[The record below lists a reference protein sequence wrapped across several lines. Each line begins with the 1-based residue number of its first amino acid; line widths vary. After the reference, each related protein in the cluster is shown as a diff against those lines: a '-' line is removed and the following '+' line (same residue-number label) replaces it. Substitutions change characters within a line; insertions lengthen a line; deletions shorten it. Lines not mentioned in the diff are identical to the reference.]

1 MPDCWPLFD
10 FLFVVFSRLREEVTN
25 ECPLQNVKGANRPGA
40 GGESSR
46 IQTHLGVGE
55 STIGRIVIGAIR
67 PWGER
72 YSGRNVLLPKRTD
85 GVSGTLMLKN
95 AAGSI
100 QPISNQCGPIS
111 VLRIRAIRRAK
122 PQVHNTISR
131 PLIFGDFA
139 HKYPTIIIP
148 HNNNTP

>member
-1 MPDCWPLFD
+1 MN
-10 FLFVVFSRLREEVTN
+10 VRYKTSRGRIV
-25 ECPLQNVKGANRPGA
+25 QGQGANRPGYKPISVWA
-40 GGESSR
+40 NR
-46 IQTHLGVGE
+46 PWGE

-67 PWGER
+67 PWDER
-72 YSGRNVLLPKRTD
+72 YSGRNILLPKRTD

-139 HKYPTIIIP
+139 HKYPTTIIP
-148 HNNNTP
+148 HNNNTPLVR